1 MAVDF
6 NKFKHPFGLIF
17 GLLFL
22 FIIYSV
28 PLFVFVVLNVVFG
41 FGYVVSYVG
50 FLLVVVFISWVVGS
64 L

>member
-6 NKFKHPFGLIF
+6 NKFKHPFCLIF

-28 PLFVFVVLNVVFG
+28 PLFVFVVLNDVFG

-50 FLLVVVFISWVVGS
+50 FLLVVVFVSWVVGS